1 MSPKGC
7 ICTDLPR
14 DVSHTGLL
22 GSAEA
27 RQETER
33 LGTEASPIDAIL
45 VFSDSS
51 NWYLDLQLMYD
62 LISSGKA
69 MTWMLA
75 VKHAK
80 SANGLLLTVIAG
92 EMHAVKKKKRE
103 WILSTHQFV
112 LQCGENTILA
122 EDEKDSLYLMP
133 AGGVVGRGE
142 IPQDSKGLEV
152 YFSNPDFVF
161 ANEFATPRFGQ
172 GALAI
177 ALKALL
183 KEVSISHST

>member
-7 ICTDLPR
+7 IRTDLPANALH
-14 DVSHTGLL
+14 VSCIGLL
-22 GSAEA
+22 GSIQA

-33 LGTEASPIDAIL
+33 LGTEAYPIDAIL

-92 EMHAVKKKKRE
+92 EMHAVKKKKR
-103 WILSTHQFV
+103 Q
-112 LQCGENTILA
+112 
-122 EDEKDSLYLMP
+122 
-133 AGGVVGRGE
+133 
-142 IPQDSKGLEV
+142 
-152 YFSNPDFVF
+152 
-161 ANEFATPRFGQ
+161 
-172 GALAI
+172 
-177 ALKALL
+177 
-183 KEVSISHST
+183 